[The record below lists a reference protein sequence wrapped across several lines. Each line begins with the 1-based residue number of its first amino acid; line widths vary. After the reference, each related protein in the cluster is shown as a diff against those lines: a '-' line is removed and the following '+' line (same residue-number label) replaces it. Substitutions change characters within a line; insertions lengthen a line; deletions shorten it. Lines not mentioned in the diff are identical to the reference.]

1 MKLRFRGNTL
11 RLRVNQREV
20 DTLANG
26 NALRERIV
34 FPGATDLSYVL
45 ETKAEPGGQASFHE
59 GIISIS
65 APITDVKDWAA
76 SNTSLGIYF
85 DLPANGSVLKIAIEK
100 DLECVD
106 GPEEERDPDAFPRE
120 ALKNC

>member
-20 DTLANG
+20 DTLAKG
-26 NALRERIV
+26 DTLQERIV
-34 FPGATDLSYVL
+34 FPGANNLSYVL
-45 ETKAEPGGQASFHE
+45 ETRAEPGGQASFHG
-59 GIISIS
+59 GIIRVS
-65 APITDVKDWAA
+65 AASSDVKDWAA
-76 SNTSLGIYF
+76 SSSLGIYF

-106 GPEEERDPDAFPRE
+106 GPEEERDPDAFPRK
-120 ALKNC
+120 ALKSC

>member
-1 MKLRFRGNTL
+1 
-11 RLRVNQREV
+11 VNQREV
-20 DTLANG
+20 DTLAKG

-65 APITDVKDWAA
+65 APSTDVKDWAA

-106 GPEEERDPDAFPRE
+106 GPEEERDPDAFPRK
-120 ALKNC
+120 AQKNC

>member
-1 MKLRFRGNTL
+1 MKLRFRDNTL

-20 DTLANG
+20 NTLAKG
-26 NALRERIV
+26 DMLRERVV

-45 ETKAEPGGQASFHE
+45 ETRAEPGGQASFHE
-59 GIISIS
+59 GIIRIS
-65 APITDVKDWAA
+65 APSTDVKDWAA
-76 SNTSLGIYF
+76 SSTSLGIYF

-120 ALKNC
+120 TLKNC

>member
-1 MKLRFRGNTL
+1 MKLRFRDNTL

-20 DTLANG
+20 ETLAKG
-26 NALRERIV
+26 SVLQERVV
-34 FPGATDLSYVL
+34 FPGANELSYIL
-45 ETKAEPGGQASFHE
+45 ETIAEPAGQASFRE
-59 GIISIS
+59 GLIRVSV
-65 APITDVKDWAA
+65 PKTQVKDWAA
-76 SNTSLGIYF
+76 SNAILGIYF

-106 GPEEERDPDAFPRE
+106 GPEEERDPDAFPRQ

>member
-20 DTLANG
+20 DTLAKG
-26 NALRERIV
+26 DTLQERIV
-34 FPGATDLSYVL
+34 FPGANDLSYVL
-45 ETKAEPGGQASFHE
+45 ETRAEPGGQASFLE
-59 GIISIS
+59 GTIRVS
-65 APITDVKDWAA
+65 APSTDVKEWAA
-76 SNTSLGIYF
+76 SNTNLGIYF
-85 DLPANGSVLKIAIEK
+85 DLPANGSILKIAIEK

-106 GPEEERDPDAFPRE
+106 GPEEERDPDAFPRK

>member
-20 DTLANG
+20 DTLAKG
-26 NALRERIV
+26 NALQERIA
-34 FPGATDLSYVL
+34 FPGAGDFSYVL
-45 ETKAEPGGQASFHE
+45 ETSVTPGGQASFRE
-59 GIISIS
+59 GVIRVS
-65 APITDVKDWAA
+65 APSTEVKDWA
-76 SNTSLGIYF
+76 SNDASLGIYF

-120 ALKNC
+120 ALKAC